1 MVDQSELSWRLL
13 CRRHG
18 AQLCYSPMYHSNVF
32 IHDFKYREQALQSCA
47 EDRPLIIQVSVV
59 MAINTNT
66 NTHTQF
72 DTIEINVYGEC
83 VNVFEKAKNKQH
95 NIRTLCIISQ

>member
-32 IHDFKYREQALQSCA
+32 IHDLKYREQALQSCA
-47 EDRPLIIQVSVV
+47 EDRPLIIQVSV
-59 MAINTNT
+59 
-66 NTHTQF
+66 
-72 DTIEINVYGEC
+72 YGY
-83 VNVFEKAKNKQH
+83 
-95 NIRTLCIISQ
+95 